1 MLLLTSYGLAGI
13 GTQASAYTL
22 HHTRAALKILKYYA
36 GRRLFSKDKKRKGIE
51 KKNAKRNEAL

>member
-51 KKNAKRNEAL
+51 KKIKCET